1 MVVSFFLFIF
11 ALSKSSKKFKPMENQ
26 FISYDMA
33 SQLKQYLETTPKEEV
48 IEGWE
53 QTKEFDEV
61 GVPMDEFLKSKTENT
76 MKLFLV
82 NCTVIESF
90 YQRDE
95 TKKHDR
101 NHIVHAETEDEAREK
116 VIKHWESQKEE
127 YYCSYWVHIKYVEP
141 AIL

>member
-1 MVVSFFLFIF
+1 
-11 ALSKSSKKFKPMENQ
+11 MENQ
-26 FISYDMA
+26 FKSYDMA

-48 IEGWE
+48 VEGWE

-82 NCTVIESF
+82 NCTLIRNDIQYPVQQEF
-90 YQRDE
+90 
-95 TKKHDR
+95 DR
-101 NHIVHAETEDEAREK
+101 NHIVHAETEKEAEEK
-116 VIKHWESQKEE
+116 VIKHWKSQEEE
-127 YYCSYWVHIKYVEP
+127 YYCSYWVNINYVEP

>member
-1 MVVSFFLFIF
+1 M
-11 ALSKSSKKFKPMENQ
+11 KNQ

-33 SQLKQYLETTPKEEV
+33 SQLKQYLENTPKEEV

-61 GVPMDEFLKSKTENT
+61 GVPMDEFLKSKSENK

-82 NCTVIESF
+82 NCEVVRDDVQYSIE
-90 YQRDE
+90 QVGI
-95 TKKHDR
+95 R
-101 NHIVHAETEDEAREK
+101 NHIVFAETELEAEEK
-116 VIKHWESQKEE
+116 VH
-127 YYCSYWVHIKYVEP
+127 SYWRSKKEYHYSYWAYINYVEP